1 MQRKELKELCR
12 AGVPDQHRRQVWR
25 TFIHDKV
32 ADLMLE
38 KGPHYFRSLCSMLPD
53 SPVSCVCTAGCV
65 HGWVCARL
73 GVCTAGCVLGV
84 CTAGCVHG
92 WVCAGCVHGWVCA
105 RLGVCTAGCVHGW
118 VCAGCV
124 HGWVGARDVCV
135 CTAGWVLVLGG
146 CS

>member
-1 MQRKELKELCR
+1 MCVQRKELKELCR

-73 GVCTAGCVLGV
+73 GVC
-84 CTAGCVHG
+84 
-92 WVCAGCVHGWVCA
+92 VHGWVCA
-105 RLGVCTAGCVHGW
+105 RLGVCTARWVHGW
-118 VCAGCV
+118 VCA
-124 HGWVGARDVCV
+124 R
-135 CTAGWVLVLGG
+135 LGG

>member
-1 MQRKELKELCR
+1 MARHGGVYDVGQTWRGAYGCLCVQRKELKELCR

-65 HGWVCARL
+65 HGWVCA
-73 GVCTAGCVLGV
+73 
-84 CTAGCVHG
+84 GCVHG
-92 WVCAGCVHGWVCA
+92 WVG
-105 RLGVCTAGCVHGW
+105 
-118 VCAGCV
+118 AGCV
-124 HGWVGARDVCV
+124 HGWVGA
-135 CTAGWVLVLGG
+135 GWVHGWVGARLGG